1 MLTNQ
6 ILNLILTFTLIFY
19 HDDLR
24 SILNDHHVEVL
35 ITSLT
40 EACKI
45 KIVQFENIVHIL
57 VAYPK
62 VKFICKKITIFP
74 VSHNHVTLQI
84 QDETIAE
91 CNDDI
96 LAVSEC
102 VRTPYASVGKLIE
115 IIVNGAY
122 LITYRFSANINDKKY
137 VNQCEIVD
145 RTPGIAGHLYSVSS
159 VMTRY

>member
-84 QDETIAE
+84 QENTIAE

-96 LAVSEC
+96 PIISEC
-102 VRTPYASVGKLIE
+102 ITPKASV
-115 IIVNGAY
+115 
-122 LITYRFSANINDKKY
+122 AN
-137 VNQCEIVD
+137 
-145 RTPGIAGHLYSVSS
+145 
-159 VMTRY
+159 